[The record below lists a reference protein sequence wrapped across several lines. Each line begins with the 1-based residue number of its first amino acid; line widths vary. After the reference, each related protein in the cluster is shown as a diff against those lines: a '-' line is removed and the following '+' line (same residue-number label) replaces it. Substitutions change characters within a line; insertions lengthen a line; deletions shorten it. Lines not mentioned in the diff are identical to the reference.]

1 MILLV
6 FLESNWIVISPLSCI
21 LCDCI
26 LCYFRLFQNFCF
38 SHFPVIESHMLR
50 LKRRIEKALT
60 CHQGV
65 VGSFQIRVLNVCTC
79 NYCQCIISD
88 ITNYVTGT
96 TQCFNKIHNNG
107 MYFVLLNSNCL
118 LVIEILLYVL
128 AIIIYYV
135 LVIIKNAVGD
145 RNLQYCQTLNLNS
158 IYFL

>member
-1 MILLV
+1 MGRQSHVRRKQQVNKKQNNPLCYFTLRTRQMILLV
-6 FLESNWIVISPLSCI
+6 FLESSWIVISPLSCI

-96 TQCFNKIHNNG
+96 TQCFNPFSPRLAKTIH
-107 MYFVLLNSNCL
+107 FV
-118 LVIEILLYVL
+118 ILLCL
-128 AIIIYYV
+128 TQ
-135 LVIIKNAVGD
+135 G
-145 RNLQYCQTLNLNS
+145 
-158 IYFL
+158 